1 MKTGMKITLGIAGAV
16 VVIGV
21 IASSCSKTPE
31 APPAPG
37 SATAAVVPA
46 APPVAPV
53 VAPPAATG
61 PLKEVGDG
69 TYEVGVDM
77 TPGKYKTPG
86 PDKTGFY
93 PNCYWE
99 LNNKPGEE
107 WNPRNVTNDNIQGP
121 GVLTAK
127 KGQNLKLSG
136 GCTWDLVTS

>member
-21 IASSCSKTPE
+21 IASSCSKSPE

-53 VAPPAATG
+53 VAPPAAAG

-77 TPGKYKTPG
+77 VAGKYKTPG
-86 PDKTGFY
+86 PDKTSFY

-99 LNNKPGEE
+99 LNKGGDDGDIHNIIS
-107 WNPRNVTNDNIQGP
+107 NDNLQGP

>member
-21 IASSCSKTPE
+21 IASSCSK
-31 APPAPG
+31 APQAPQAPA

-46 APPVAPV
+46 APAVAPAPVA
-53 VAPPAATG
+53 G

>member
-1 MKTGMKITLGIAGAV
+1 MKTGMKITLGVIGGI

-21 IASSCSKTPE
+21 IASACGSSTPVQGPA
-31 APPAPG
+31 APARSVAAPE
-37 SATAAVVPA
+37 VPA

-53 VAPPAATG
+53 AAG
-61 PLKEVGDG
+61 PLKEVNDG

-77 TPGKYKTPG
+77 VPGKYKTPG
-86 PDKTGFY
+86 PDMSGVF

-99 LNNKPGEE
+99 LNKGGDDTDIHNIIS
-107 WNPRNVTNDNIQGP
+107 NDNLHGP

-136 GCTWDLVTS
+136 GCTWDLVAS